1 MLANTAQ
8 LVRLL
13 QLEPL
18 GQDRFLGLHPET
30 SMQRTYGGQVLAQS
44 LMAAA
49 ATAPQGFL
57 VHSLHAYFLLPG
69 AADSDLELEV
79 SRLRDGRSFCTR
91 RVDVTQHGRQIFTM
105 DASCHRPEQG
115 LEHGDPMPTVPAPE
129 DCPRFVDVM
138 DARFGGPTA
147 WHEWEALDVRFIG
160 DSGADGSIIDSGHPA
175 HMQVWARTEGALP
188 DDPVLHQAV
197 LAYLSDLT
205 LLNVSTVPHRVDL
218 SRSLH
223 LTASL
228 DHAMWFHRPHR
239 ADQWLLYDMISP
251 SASGALGFSFGRLFQ
266 DGRLVASAAQ
276 EGLIRTGQDAAG
288 FPTEFGGGTSL
299 KA

>member
-1 MLANTAQ
+1 MPVNTSQ

-18 GQDRFLGLHPET
+18 GHDRFLGLHPET

-44 LMAAA
+44 LMAVA
-49 ATAPQGFL
+49 ATVPEGFL

-79 SRLRDGRSFCTR
+79 TGLRDGRSFCTR
-91 RVDVTQHGRQIFTM
+91 RVDVSQHGRQIFTM
-105 DASCHRPEQG
+105 DASCHRQEQG
-115 LEHGDPMPTVPAPE
+115 LDHGDPMPTVPGPD

-138 DARFGGPTA
+138 DARFGRQTG

-160 DSGADGSIIDSGHPA
+160 DSGADGSIAGGRHPA
-175 HMQVWARTEGALP
+175 HMQVWVRTEGRLP

-218 SRSLH
+218 FA
-223 LTASL
+223 TAKLISASI
-228 DHAMWFHRPHR
+228 DHAMWFHRPQR
-239 ADQWLLYDMISP
+239 ADDWLLYDMISP
-251 SASGALGFSFGRLFQ
+251 SASQSLGFSFGRLFQ
-266 DGRLVASAAQ
+266 GGLPVASAAQ
-276 EGLIRTGQDAAG
+276 EGVIRLFRNLPATW
-288 FPTEFGGGTSL
+288 
-299 KA
+299 